1 MTRDYWFDGEK
12 TSKATAIKTSSF
24 CVIHELSEAMNW
36 LSSDRY
42 DGGNSKSKAVQV
54 YKILKAKNEL

>member
-1 MTRDYWFDGEK
+1 
-12 TSKATAIKTSSF
+12 
-24 CVIHELSEAMNW
+24 MNW